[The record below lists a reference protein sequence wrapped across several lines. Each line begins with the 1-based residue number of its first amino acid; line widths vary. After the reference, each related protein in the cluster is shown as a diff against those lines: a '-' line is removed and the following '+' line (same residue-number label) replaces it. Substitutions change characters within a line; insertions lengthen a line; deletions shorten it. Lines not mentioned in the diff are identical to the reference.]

1 MVVDKLLPAVT
12 VDCVLPPTAHEL
24 QARYLAEVLGY
35 VSSFVRPLAD
45 AEDVVMEVF
54 QAAFIGLHKLKRK
67 DDPRVW
73 LLGIARRKVANA
85 LRLRYRR
92 AETSL
97 LFADGA
103 SQDDQRKMEQN
114 ALVQEVLAQIPQ
126 DQREALVLKYANG
139 LSTREVA
146 AVLGRSEAA
155 ANSLL
160 QRAREAFTSRGA
172 HLSMNDPEVD
182 HVSN

>member
-1 MVVDKLLPAVT
+1 MVVDKSLGAVPT
-12 VDCVLPPTAHEL
+12 EWAALPTAHEL
-24 QARYLAEVLGY
+24 QARYLDEVLRY

-54 QAAFIGLHKLKRK
+54 QAAFLGLHKLKRK

-73 LLGIARRKVANA
+73 LLGIARRKVANT
-85 LRLRYRR
+85 LRLQYRR
-92 AETSL
+92 SEIPLSG
-97 LFADGA
+97 ADN
-103 SQDDQRKMEQN
+103 SSRDDSRSIERN
-114 ALVQEVLAQIPQ
+114 ALVQQLLAEMPQ

-146 AVLGRSEAA
+146 TVLGRSEAA

-160 QRAREAFTSRGA
+160 QRAREAFHKRGVN
-172 HLSMNDPEVD
+172 LFTDGQEVD
-182 HVSN
+182 HV